1 MCNFCFK
8 CHANNAD
15 KNSGLLAEQW
25 QTLEQQI
32 RYVFI
37 PTIDWG
43 LPVFYPP
50 HIPTRT
56 EYRKLSTESRVSS
69 SYNTR
74 RGLLLRLAS
83 FEIHFHLLMI
93 LSAEFHAYRTL
104 NIWYNGNFMEL
115 IMEIIFCLQLF
126 SFTLSKYTNRYPWCF
141 FPTSLKSVQNYIL
154 NVSIYLYILIY
165 ILLPTL
171 KCVWSC
177 FINQV
182 IYRN

>member
-126 SFTLSKYTNRYPWCF
+126 SFTLSKYPNRYPWCF
-141 FPTSLKSVQNYIL
+141 FPTSLKKCAKLYFKCFYIF
-154 NVSIYLYILIY
+154 IYFDIY
-165 ILLPTL
+165 FTPHP
-171 KCVWSC
+171 KMCVKLFYKSGDL
-177 FINQV
+177 
-182 IYRN
+182 